1 VLGDDR
7 NGAAGGEA
15 RAVGHGR
22 GGGAGGR
29 GVIGAGAVR
38 CEDVRDGGQPG
49 HGRGAVVGARRR
61 REHLRGVGPAGARHD
76 PAPALLQARQLR
88 VLRQAAQHLRESQHN
103 SPFTTHT
110 SASSILRLPSSHL
123 C

>member
-1 VLGDDR
+1 MAPPVVKR
-7 NGAAGGEA
+7 EPWATEGAAGT
-15 RAVGHGR
+15 VD
-22 GGGAGGR
+22 GASSAPAPF
-29 GVIGAGAVR
+29 VAKTYEMVAN
-38 CEDVRDGGQPG
+38 P
-49 HGRGAVVGARRR
+49 AT
-61 REHLRGVGPAGARHD
+61 EHLRGVGPAGARHD